1 MQKFAWTRMFRPMVA
16 GHPLTPFTR
25 AALAGD
31 IISSLTHW
39 GTAGLRYINA
49 DYTVAISRLPEGEY
63 IGLAAQSYYGNDGVG
78 AGTATLFDSAG
89 PIGTGTVLAL
99 AQPPGAFQPGQW

>member
-1 MQKFAWTRMFRPMVA
+1 LEGIFACIV
-16 GHPLTPFTR
+16 TPCR
-25 AALAGD
+25 LA
-31 IISSLTHW
+31 IANVLMT
-39 GTAGLRYINA
+39 TAWRLR
-49 DYTVAISRLPEGEY
+49 DYTVAMSRLPAGEY

-99 AQPPGAFQPGQW
+99 AQPLGAFQPSQW